1 MIWNSN
7 FNVHS
12 KGLLE
17 HGHMSVVCGCPHTIM
32 AKLNS
37 NGRDNMAQVKPK
49 ISTLWPFRENSLLTL
64 GLICSILRRTNAVG
78 KTIP

>member
-7 FNVHS
+7 FNVHN
-12 KGLLE
+12 KGFLE
-17 HGHMSVVCGCPHTIM
+17 HGLTSVVCGCPHTIM
-32 AKLNS
+32 AELNS
-37 NGRDNMAQVKPK
+37 NDRDNVAQIKPK

-64 GLICSILRRTNAVG
+64 GLIRSIQWRTNAIG